1 MFGHSLNI
9 VSYQSLQEKV
19 VWKYTSAIL
28 SEIPRK
34 NIKNK
39 TRDFR
44 AKTTRNTHSRTCH
57 FSRILQQNSIKLF
70 HYYFFVKYKR
80 MSSYRDV
87 IVRLIKSAKIE
98 VFAPTVIKSQKE
110 TVGHKQCFTFKFNN
124 NTVGAFSVINNAS
137 NTVNYYLD
145 TLVLCQIFGCSLED
159 VISWKKKQE
168 SIEKQRVRIINEKYK
183 EEHPD
188 FEGKV
193 EEANFVWFDKKSGY
207 INAEYVA
214 DCFYEISESFRKMA
228 NQLIVKHLT
237 TSTLEDTIE
246 IPDEPVLKPASAKST
261 MELSK
266 FKLDNKKDKKEAEEP
281 SGPKTRVLVFDKDS
295 KRLRI
300 TEKPI
305 DEVDNVNIIDLKYTG
320 SVRKNIYDD
329 LAQIMSGCCGV
340 DGCCLNYNIG
350 EFHFDKSFDI
360 TTSRFNI
367 HEAAESISNKL
378 HEQPPEE
385 PKPAKAKVSKSK
397 VAKTAAK
404 EEEPV
409 EEKEEQPKEEFKSI
423 VDDVLEPI
431 EIKDEPTKVEETKS
445 EEPIPTPSEIVEPV
459 ESSVASAPEQTQMT
473 VSMGRTRTKT
483 TKKSVKRVV
492 KK

>member
-1 MFGHSLNI
+1 
-9 VSYQSLQEKV
+9 
-19 VWKYTSAIL
+19 
-28 SEIPRK
+28 
-34 NIKNK
+34 
-39 TRDFR
+39 
-44 AKTTRNTHSRTCH
+44 
-57 FSRILQQNSIKLF
+57 
-70 HYYFFVKYKR
+70 

-87 IVRLIKSAKIE
+87 IIRLIKSAKIE
-98 VFAPTVIKSQKE
+98 VFTPTVIKSQKE
-110 TVGHKQCFTFKFNN
+110 TVGHKQGFHIKFNN
-124 NTVGAFSVINNAS
+124 NTVGGFSTTNNAA

-145 TLVLCQIFGCSLED
+145 TLVLCQIFSCSLED
-159 VISWKKKQE
+159 VITWKKKQE

-188 FEGKV
+188 FEGKI
-193 EEANFVWFDKKSGY
+193 EETNYVWFDKKTGY

-214 DCFYEISESFRKMA
+214 DCFYEISDSFRKMA
-228 NQLIVKHLT
+228 NQLIIKHLT
-237 TSTLEDTIE
+237 TSSLEETFE

-261 MELSK
+261 LELSK
-266 FKLDNKKDKKEAEEP
+266 FKLDNKNTSKEKKEAEEP

-300 TEKPI
+300 TAMPI
-305 DEVDNVNIIDLKYTG
+305 DKVDNVNVIDLKYTG
-320 SVRKNIYDD
+320 SVKKTIYDD

-350 EFHFDKSFDI
+350 EFHFDKDFDI

-404 EEEPV
+404 EEEP
-409 EEKEEQPKEEFKSI
+409 KEEFKSI

-431 EIKDEPTKVEETKS
+431 EVKDEPTKVEETKS
-445 EEPIPTPSEIVEPV
+445 EESSVASAPILTPSEIVEPV
-459 ESSVASAPEQTQMT
+459 EPEPQMT

>member
-1 MFGHSLNI
+1 
-9 VSYQSLQEKV
+9 
-19 VWKYTSAIL
+19 
-28 SEIPRK
+28 
-34 NIKNK
+34 
-39 TRDFR
+39 
-44 AKTTRNTHSRTCH
+44 
-57 FSRILQQNSIKLF
+57 
-70 HYYFFVKYKR
+70 

-98 VFAPTVIKSQKE
+98 VFTPTVIKSQKE

-124 NTVGAFSVINNAS
+124 NTVGGFSIINNAS

-168 SIEKQRVRIINEKYK
+168 TIEKQRVRIINEKYK

-193 EEANFVWFDKKSGY
+193 EETKFVWFEKKSGY

-214 DCFYEISESFRKMA
+214 DCFYEISDSFRKMA

-246 IPDEPVLKPASAKST
+246 IPDEPALKPASAKST

-266 FKLDNKKDKKEAEEP
+266 FKLDNKKEKKEAEEP

-300 TEKPI
+300 TEKTI
-305 DEVDNVNIIDLKYTG
+305 DEIDNVNIIDLKYTG

-350 EFHFDKSFDI
+350 EFHFDKDFDI

-385 PKPAKAKVSKSK
+385 PKPTKAKVSKSK

-404 EEEPV
+404 EEEP
-409 EEKEEQPKEEFKSI
+409 KEEFKSI
-423 VDDVLEPI
+423 VDDVLESI
-431 EIKDEPTKVEETKS
+431 EVGSSKSEEPKVEETKS

-459 ESSVASAPEQTQMT
+459 EPEQQPINVGPTNVDPMT

-483 TKKSVKRVV
+483 TKKSVKRVI

>member
-1 MFGHSLNI
+1 
-9 VSYQSLQEKV
+9 
-19 VWKYTSAIL
+19 
-28 SEIPRK
+28 
-34 NIKNK
+34 
-39 TRDFR
+39 
-44 AKTTRNTHSRTCH
+44 
-57 FSRILQQNSIKLF
+57 
-70 HYYFFVKYKR
+70 

-159 VISWKKKQE
+159 VITWKKKQE

-193 EEANFVWFDKKSGY
+193 EEANFIWFDKKTGY

-214 DCFYEISESFRKMA
+214 DCFYEISDSFRKMA

-246 IPDEPVLKPASAKST
+246 IPDEPALKPASAKST
-261 MELSK
+261 MEISK
-266 FKLDNKKDKKEAEEP
+266 FKLDNKGSSKDKKEAEEP
-281 SGPKTRVLVFDKDS
+281 TGPKTRVLVFEPES
-295 KRLRI
+295 KRLKI
-300 TEKPI
+300 TSMTLDK
-305 DEVDNVNIIDLKYTG
+305 VDNVNIIDLKYTG

-409 EEKEEQPKEEFKSI
+409 EEKEEPAPKQPKEEFKSI

-431 EIKDEPTKVEETKS
+431 EVGSPKVEETKS
-445 EEPIPTPSEIVEPV
+445 EEPVPTPSEIVEPV
-459 ESSVASAPEQTQMT
+459 EPEQQPMT